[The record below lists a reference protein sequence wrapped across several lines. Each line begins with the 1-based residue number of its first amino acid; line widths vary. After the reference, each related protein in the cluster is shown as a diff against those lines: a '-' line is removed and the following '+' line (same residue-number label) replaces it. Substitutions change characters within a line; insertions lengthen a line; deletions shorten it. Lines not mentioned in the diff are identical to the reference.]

1 MSFYK
6 KLFVA
11 IAVAITAI
19 GNLAAQNQQSPY
31 SRYGYGM
38 VGDYAT
44 SVQRNMGGVGIAM
57 SDSRQINVMNPA
69 SYAGTDS
76 TTLIWDIGMDVTQ
89 LWSKEP
95 GASGKSFG
103 GGLDYMTL
111 QFPLGKYMGGSIGL
125 VPFTTVGYSFGSDVK
140 DKDNNSLGTKSSS
153 GFGGI
158 NEIYVG
164 VAGRPFKGFTIGA
177 NIAYQFGTIVNDT
190 YLISSGSSSETLF
203 EHVIQVRDWN
213 LQLGVQY
220 TKEFQTK
227 HRFTVGATYSPRKNF
242 HGKTWGVYYDINADE
257 QPDTVGY
264 SRLKGGYEKPES
276 YGVGLNYTFDR
287 KFMVE
292 GDFTYQKWADA
303 KFEGI
308 RNENGDY
315 ITQSRFDNRW
325 KVALGMQYTPK
336 ERGNY
341 LQRMTYR
348 IGGNYTRDYI
358 MIGDNHLKEYG
369 ASIGFG
375 FPTLG
380 SKTVI
385 NLGFEY
391 KHRQA
396 SPQNLVSE
404 DYFNITLGINFNEF
418 AFWKDKIR

>member
-153 GFGGI
+153 
-158 NEIYVG
+158 
-164 VAGRPFKGFTIGA
+164 
-177 NIAYQFGTIVNDT
+177 
-190 YLISSGSSSETLF
+190 SSRFMSTSETLF

-220 TKEFQTK
+220 TKEFQAK